1 MILPSHGALRP
12 GGEEDAVMTTTISMT
27 AKAESS
33 RAGRFALPRD
43 GTLRIRAGAGG
54 VRIRAERG
62 TVLVTREGDAE
73 DHLLERGDEVLVTCR
88 GLVVAWALTP
98 AALWLSREVSGAPA
112 AASDAWAA

>member
-12 GGEEDAVMTTTISMT
+12 GGEEDAVMTTTISMA

-33 RAGRFALPRD
+33 RAGRLELPRD
-43 GTLRIRAGAGG
+43 GTLRLRAGAGG

-73 DHLLERGDEVLVTCR
+73 DHLLERGDELLVTGS
-88 GLVVAWALTP
+88 GLVVAWALAP
-98 AALWLSREVSGAPA
+98 SALWLSRQVSGAPTA
-112 AASDAWAA
+112 RSDARAA